1 MKRNLLVF
9 IALVLPLIVAAQGFT
24 AMTFK
29 EAQAKAA
36 EGKKI
41 ILVDVTSARMMND
54 QKQEMEKRLF
64 AVEGVE
70 EFVAK
75 NAIAVRMDMGAPEG
89 KDFAP
94 LLQMNM
100 YPTYAFMMPN
110 GDLLGVVSPYA
121 LDKNPSLFLERAN
134 GALAQAHE
142 KWSNTKKILFSEA
155 SFEEALKIAKKE
167 NKLVF
172 IDAYTDNCQ
181 PCVMMEKNVFTLD
194 RVADFYNE
202 KFVNLSLN
210 LGTVHTSL
218 AERYNTFAYP
228 TYLFVDGDGKLVFS
242 GSGFMEG
249 DKFLDLGQQAL
260 AARGI
265 QFTEG
270 SWSEI
275 LALAKKE
282 DKPIFVD
289 CYTVWC
295 GPCKVMAKDVFTDP
309 AVGDYFNANFINVKI
324 DMEKG
329 EGIDLKNHY
338 EIAAFPTFLY
348 LDQDGKVLNR
358 IVGSMPAKKFLEE
371 SKKGMSEQGLLSLS
385 KKYDAGDRSM
395 ELVFGYLKALETAYM
410 QKEAAVVA
418 NDYLASLDLPLVK
431 ERGNWALFMRYAND
445 ADSDVFK
452 YVHAN
457 KGDFYGLF
465 GEQMVD
471 SKLFDIWTLASR
483 KFVSGQGSD
492 VVFDSKGYKKFLKR
506 LRKEKVKDADLL
518 ELNADLFNAEM
529 TGDWAG
535 FYDLASA
542 KIKGSGG
549 LEQVPVHELHMWG
562 VKIEKGCTDQVV
574 RHKAAEWFRVMAP
587 VVVQREARRREE
599 AKKSGG
605 VMAMSMINYEKE
617 FQRLLE
623 TLSR

>member
-1 MKRNLLVF
+1 MKRKLLIF
-9 IALVLPLIVAAQGFT
+9 IALMLPFIAAAQSFT

-54 QKQEMEKRLF
+54 QKMEMEKRLS
-64 AVEGVE
+64 ATEGVE
-70 EFVAK
+70 EFVSK
-75 NAIAVRMDMGAPEG
+75 HVIAVRMDMGAPEG

-121 LDKNPSLFLERAN
+121 LDKNPSLFLEKAN
-134 GALAQAHE
+134 GALAQAQE

-155 SFEEALKIAKKE
+155 SFEEALKLAKKE

-194 RVADFYNE
+194 KVADFYNE

-210 LGTVHTSL
+210 LGTIHTSL

-228 TYLFVDGDGKLVFS
+228 TYLFVDGDGELVFS

-249 DKFLDLGQQAL
+249 DKFVELQAL

-295 GPCKVMAKDVFTDP
+295 GPCKVMARDVFTDP
-309 AVGDYFNANFINVKI
+309 AVGDYFNENFINVKI

-371 SKKGMSEQGLLSLS
+371 SKKGMSEQGLCLCP
-385 KKYDAGDRSM
+385 KSM
-395 ELVFGYLKALETAYM
+395 MLVTGPWSWCS
-410 QKEAAVVA
+410 V
-418 NDYLASLDLPLVK
+418 
-431 ERGNWALFMRYAND
+431 
-445 ADSDVFK
+445 
-452 YVHAN
+452 
-457 KGDFYGLF
+457 
-465 GEQMVD
+465 
-471 SKLFDIWTLASR
+471 TL
-483 KFVSGQGSD
+483 
-492 VVFDSKGYKKFLKR
+492 
-506 LRKEKVKDADLL
+506 
-518 ELNADLFNAEM
+518 
-529 TGDWAG
+529 
-535 FYDLASA
+535 
-542 KIKGSGG
+542 
-549 LEQVPVHELHMWG
+549 
-562 VKIEKGCTDQVV
+562 
-574 RHKAAEWFRVMAP
+574 
-587 VVVQREARRREE
+587 RRW
-599 AKKSGG
+599 
-605 VMAMSMINYEKE
+605 
-617 FQRLLE
+617 RLL
-623 TLSR
+623 TCKRRLLLWLTITWLRWICLW

>member
-9 IALVLPLIVAAQGFT
+9 IALVLPFVAAAQGFS

-29 EAQAKAA
+29 EAQQKASA
-36 EGKKI
+36 QKKI

-54 QKQEMEKRLF
+54 QKLEMEKRLF
-64 AVEGVE
+64 AVEGVG
-70 EFVAK
+70 EFVDN
-75 NAIAVRMDMGAPEG
+75 NAIAVRVDMGAPEG

-121 LDKNPSLFLERAN
+121 LDKDPSLFLERAN
-134 GALAQAHE
+134 GALEQARE
-142 KWSNTKKILFSEA
+142 KWSNSKKILFSEA
-155 SFEEALKIAKKE
+155 SFEEALKLAKKE
-167 NKLVF
+167 GKLVF

-181 PCVMMEKNVFTLD
+181 PCIMMEKNVFTLD

-228 TYLFVDGDGKLVFS
+228 TYLFVDGDGELLFS

-249 DKFLDLGQQAL
+249 DKFLELGQQAL
-260 AARGI
+260 ASRGI
-265 QFTEG
+265 RFTEG

-275 LALAKKE
+275 LELAKKE
-282 DKPIFVD
+282 EKPIFVD

-295 GPCKVMAKDVFTDP
+295 GPCKVMARDVFTDP
-309 AVGDYFNANFINVKI
+309 VVGDYFNANFINVKI

-338 EIAAFPTFLY
+338 EVAAFPTFLY
-348 LDQDGKVLNR
+348 LDKDGNVVNR
-358 IVGSMPAKKFLEE
+358 IVGSMPAAKFLEE
-371 SKKGMSEQGLLSLS
+371 SKRGMSEHGLLSLS
-385 KKYDAGDRSM
+385 KKYAAGERSR
-395 ELVFGYLKALETAYM
+395 ELVFDYLKALETGYM

-418 NDYLASLDLPLVK
+418 NDYLASLDLPLIK
-431 ERGNWALFMRYAND
+431 ERENWALFMRYAND
-445 ADSDVFK
+445 ADSEVFK

-457 KGDFYGLF
+457 KGDFHGLF

-471 SKLFDIWTLASR
+471 RKLFDIWTLASR

-492 VVFDSKGYKKFLKR
+492 VVFDGKGYNKFLKR
-506 LRKEKVKDADLL
+506 LRKERVKDADLL
-518 ELNADLFNAEM
+518 ELNADMFYAEM
-529 TGDWAG
+529 TDDWDG

-542 KIKGSGG
+542 KIDDAGG

-562 VKIEKGCTDQVV
+562 VKIEEGCEDRVV
-574 RHKAAEWFRVMAP
+574 RRKAADWFAVMAP

-623 TLSR
+623 VLSE